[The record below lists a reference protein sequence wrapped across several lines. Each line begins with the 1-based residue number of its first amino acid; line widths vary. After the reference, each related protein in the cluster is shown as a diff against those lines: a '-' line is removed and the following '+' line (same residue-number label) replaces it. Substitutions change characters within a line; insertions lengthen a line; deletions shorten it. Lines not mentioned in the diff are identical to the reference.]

1 MFLFALGEVC
11 PVANIAPLQQ
21 RVPGPSLSQGSLVPH
36 LAIYLSNCVIQLP
49 ICLFKM
55 DELLFS
61 HLEKEEKS
69 HAICD
74 NMDLEAI
81 MLNEVSQ
88 GKKIPFDLIYTIICG
103 I

>member
-1 MFLFALGEVC
+1 
-11 PVANIAPLQQ
+11 
-21 RVPGPSLSQGSLVPH
+21 
-36 LAIYLSNCVIQLP
+36 
-49 ICLFKM
+49 M